1 MTERVLLRRWRRLLA
16 RTVTGALVLAVVGV
30 MGLPLYWVLTG
41 ALKTNREIYTFPPVW
56 IPGDPQWRNFRA
68 AWEAVPFDRFFLN
81 SVVVTLGAVTLEL
94 VFALLSAYALVFLK
108 ARGKGLVFA
117 VVIAALLVPQTV
129 TLLPNYL
136 TIARLGWINTYQG
149 LIVPV
154 AAVAFGVFL
163 FRQHF
168 RTLPRDL
175 VDAARL
181 DGCGHLGLLRHVVVP
196 LSQPVIVT
204 FLVIYLVAHWNDFLW
219 PLVATNRLEWRTVPI
234 GVSYLYQVEGVQ
246 NWGPI
251 LAGTVMALVPM
262 LVVYVVAQRW
272 IVKGIGGGALKG

>member
-1 MTERVLLRRWRRLLA
+1 MTERRNWRRSIATGLRGLL
-16 RTVTGALVLAVVGV
+16 VGLVVVV
-30 MGLPLYWVLTG
+30 MGLPLYWVATG
-41 ALKTNREIYTFPPVW
+41 ALKTNQEIYTFPPVW
-56 IPGDPQWRNFRA
+56 IPRQPQWGNFVE
-68 AWEAVPFDRFFLN
+68 AWQAVPFGRFFVN
-81 SVVVTLGAVTLEL
+81 SIVTTLGAVALEL
-94 VFALLSAYALVFLK
+94 LFALLTAYALVFVR

-117 VVIAALLVPQTV
+117 VVIAALLVPGTV

-136 TIARLGWINTYQG
+136 TVARLGWINTYQG
-149 LIVPV
+149 LIIPV

-168 RTLPRDL
+168 LTLPRDL
-175 VDAARL
+175 LDAARL

-219 PLVATNRLEWRTVPI
+219 PLVVTNRLEWRTVPV
-234 GVSYLYQVEGVQ
+234 GVAYLYQVEGVQ

-262 LVVYVVAQRW
+262 LLVYVVAQRW

>member
-1 MTERVLLRRWRRLLA
+1 MTERRNWRRAIATGLRGLL
-16 RTVTGALVLAVVGV
+16 VGLVVVI
-30 MGLPLYWVLTG
+30 MGLPLYWVATG
-41 ALKTNREIYTFPPVW
+41 ALKTNQEIYTFPPVW
-56 IPGDPQWRNFRA
+56 IPRQPQWGNFVE
-68 AWEAVPFDRFFLN
+68 AWQAVPFGRFFVN
-81 SVVVTLGAVTLEL
+81 SIVTTLGAVALEL
-94 VFALLSAYALVFLK
+94 LFALLSAYALVFVR

-117 VVIAALLVPQTV
+117 VVIAALLVPGTV

-136 TIARLGWINTYQG
+136 TVGRLGWINTYQG
-149 LIVPV
+149 LIIPV

-168 RTLPRDL
+168 LTLPRDL
-175 VDAARL
+175 LDAARL

-219 PLVATNRLEWRTVPI
+219 PLVVTNRLEWRTVPV
-234 GVSYLYQVEGVQ
+234 GVAYLYQVEGVQ

-262 LVVYVVAQRW
+262 LLVYVVAQRW

>member
-1 MTERVLLRRWRRLLA
+1 MTERRNWRRSIATGLRGLL
-16 RTVTGALVLAVVGV
+16 VGLVVVI
-30 MGLPLYWVLTG
+30 MGLPLYWVATG
-41 ALKTNREIYTFPPVW
+41 ALKTNQEIYTFPPVW
-56 IPGDPQWRNFRA
+56 IPRQPQWGNFVE
-68 AWEAVPFDRFFLN
+68 AWQAVPFGRFFVN
-81 SVVVTLGAVTLEL
+81 SIVTTLGAVALEL
-94 VFALLSAYALVFLK
+94 LFALLSAYALVFVR

-117 VVIAALLVPQTV
+117 VVIAALLVPGTV

-136 TIARLGWINTYQG
+136 TVARLGWINTYQG
-149 LIVPV
+149 LIIPV

-168 RTLPRDL
+168 LTLPRDL
-175 VDAARL
+175 LDAARL

-219 PLVATNRLEWRTVPI
+219 PLVVTNRLEWRTVPV
-234 GVSYLYQVEGVQ
+234 GVAYLYQVEGVQ

-262 LVVYVVAQRW
+262 LFVYVVAQRW

>member
-1 MTERVLLRRWRRLLA
+1 MTSRIRWRRLVG
-16 RTVTGALVLAVVGV
+16 RALLGLMVLAVVVV
-30 MGLPLYWVLTG
+30 MGLPLYWVATG

-56 IPGDPQWRNFRA
+56 IPSDPQWSNFVA
-68 AWEAVPFDRFFLN
+68 AWQAVPFGRFFVN
-81 SVVVTLGAVTLEL
+81 SIVTTLGAVTLEL
-94 VFALLSAYALVFLK
+94 VFALLSAYALVFLRV
-108 ARGKGLVFA
+108 RGKGLVFA
-117 VVIAALLVPQTV
+117 LIIAALLVPSTV

-149 LIVPV
+149 LIIPV

-168 RTLPRDL
+168 LTLPRDL
-175 VDAARL
+175 LDAARL
-181 DGCGHLGLLRHVVVP
+181 DGCGHLGLIRHVVLP

-234 GVSYLYQVEGVQ
+234 GVAYLYQVEGVQ

-251 LAGTVMALVPM
+251 LAGTVMALLPM

>member
-1 MTERVLLRRWRRLLA
+1 MTRRIVWSRVFA
-16 RTVTGALVLAVVGV
+16 RVVTSGLVALVTVI
-30 MGLPLYWVLTG
+30 MGLPLYWVATG

-56 IPGDPQWRNFRA
+56 IPREPQWSNFTA
-68 AWEAVPFDRFFLN
+68 AWHAVPFGRFFLN
-81 SVVVTLGAVTLEL
+81 SAVTTLGAVTLEL
-94 VFALLSAYALVFLK
+94 VFALLSAYALVFLRV
-108 ARGKGLVFA
+108 RGKGLVFA
-117 VVIAALLVPQTV
+117 VIIAALLVPSTV

-136 TIARLGWINTYQG
+136 TTARLGWINTYQG

-168 RTLPRDL
+168 LTLPRDL
-175 VDAARL
+175 LDAARL
-181 DGCGHLGLLRHVVVP
+181 DGCGHAGLLRHVVVP

-204 FLVIYLVAHWNDFLW
+204 FLVIYLVSHWNDFLW

-234 GVSYLYQVEGVQ
+234 GVAYLYQVEGVQ

-251 LAGTVMALVPM
+251 LAGTVLALVPM

>member
-1 MTERVLLRRWRRLLA
+1 MTERLNWRRAIATGLRGLL
-16 RTVTGALVLAVVGV
+16 VGLVVVI
-30 MGLPLYWVLTG
+30 MGLPLYWVATG
-41 ALKTNREIYTFPPVW
+41 ALKTNQEIYTFPPVW
-56 IPGDPQWRNFRA
+56 IPRQPQWGNFVE
-68 AWEAVPFDRFFLN
+68 AWQAVPFGRFFVN
-81 SVVVTLGAVTLEL
+81 SIVTTLGAVALEL
-94 VFALLSAYALVFLK
+94 LFALLSAYALVFVR

-117 VVIAALLVPQTV
+117 VVIAALLVPGTV

-136 TIARLGWINTYQG
+136 TVGRLGWINTYQG
-149 LIVPV
+149 LIIPV

-168 RTLPRDL
+168 LTLPRDL
-175 VDAARL
+175 LDAARL
-181 DGCGHLGLLRHVVVP
+181 DGCGHLGLLRHVVLP

-219 PLVATNRLEWRTVPI
+219 PLVVTNRLEWRTVPV
-234 GVSYLYQVEGVQ
+234 GVAYLYQVEGVQ

-262 LVVYVVAQRW
+262 LLVYVVAQRW

>member
-1 MTERVLLRRWRRLLA
+1 MTERRNWRRSIATGLRGLL
-16 RTVTGALVLAVVGV
+16 VGLVVVV
-30 MGLPLYWVLTG
+30 MGLPLYWVATG
-41 ALKTNREIYTFPPVW
+41 ALKTNQEIYTLPPVW
-56 IPGDPQWRNFRA
+56 IPHQPQWGNFVE
-68 AWEAVPFDRFFLN
+68 AWQAVPFGRFFVN
-81 SVVVTLGAVTLEL
+81 SIVTTLGAVALEL
-94 VFALLSAYALVFLK
+94 LFALLSAYALVFVR

-117 VVIAALLVPQTV
+117 VVIAALLVPGTV

-136 TIARLGWINTYQG
+136 TVARLGWINTYQG
-149 LIVPV
+149 LIIPV

-168 RTLPRDL
+168 LTLPRDL
-175 VDAARL
+175 LDAARL

-219 PLVATNRLEWRTVPI
+219 PLVVTNRLEWRTVPV
-234 GVSYLYQVEGVQ
+234 GVAYLYQVEGVQ

>member
-1 MTERVLLRRWRRLLA
+1 MTERRNWRRLIA
-16 RTVTGALVLAVVGV
+16 TGLRGLLVGLVVV
-30 MGLPLYWVLTG
+30 IMGLPLYWVATG
-41 ALKTNREIYTFPPVW
+41 ALKTNQEIYTFPPVW
-56 IPGDPQWRNFRA
+56 IPRQPQWGNFVE
-68 AWEAVPFDRFFLN
+68 AWQAVPFGRFFVN
-81 SVVVTLGAVTLEL
+81 SIVTTLGAVALEL
-94 VFALLSAYALVFLK
+94 LFALLSAYALVFVR

-117 VVIAALLVPQTV
+117 VVIAALLVPGTV

-136 TIARLGWINTYQG
+136 TVARLGWINTYQG
-149 LIVPV
+149 LIIPV

-168 RTLPRDL
+168 LTLPRGL
-175 VDAARL
+175 LDAARL

-219 PLVATNRLEWRTVPI
+219 PLVVTNRLEWRTVPV
-234 GVSYLYQVEGVQ
+234 GVAYLYQVEGVQ

-262 LVVYVVAQRW
+262 LLVYVVAQRW

>member
-1 MTERVLLRRWRRLLA
+1 MTRPLRWRRVFT
-16 RTVTGALVLAVVGV
+16 RLVLAALVWLVVAV
-30 MGLPLYWVLTG
+30 MGLPLYWVATG

-56 IPGDPQWRNFRA
+56 IPRDPQWSNFLA
-68 AWEAVPFDRFFLN
+68 AWEAVPFGRFFLN
-81 SVVVTLGAVTLEL
+81 SIVTTIGAVTIEL
-94 VFALLSAYALVFLK
+94 IFALLSAYALVFLK
-108 ARGKGLVFA
+108 ARGKGFVFA
-117 VVIAALLVPQTV
+117 VTVAALLVPQTV
-129 TLLPNYL
+129 TLLPNHL

-168 RTLPRDL
+168 LTLPREL

-181 DGCGHLGLLRHVVVP
+181 DGCGHLVLLRHVVVP

-204 FLVIYLVAHWNDFLW
+204 FLVIYLVSHWNDFLW

-234 GVSYLYQVEGVQ
+234 GVAYLYDVEGVQ

-251 LAGTVMALVPM
+251 LAGTVMALLPM
-262 LVVYVVAQRW
+262 LVVYVLAQRW

>member
-1 MTERVLLRRWRRLLA
+1 MTERRNWRRSIATGLRGLL
-16 RTVTGALVLAVVGV
+16 VGLVVVI
-30 MGLPLYWVLTG
+30 MGLPLYWVATG
-41 ALKTNREIYTFPPVW
+41 ALKTNQEIYTFPPVW
-56 IPGDPQWRNFRA
+56 IPRQPHWGNFVE
-68 AWEAVPFDRFFLN
+68 AWQAVPFGRFFVN
-81 SVVVTLGAVTLEL
+81 SIVTTLGAVALEL
-94 VFALLSAYALVFLK
+94 LFALLSAYALVFVR

-117 VVIAALLVPQTV
+117 VVIAALLVPGTV

-136 TIARLGWINTYQG
+136 TVARLGWINTYQG
-149 LIVPV
+149 LIIPV

-168 RTLPRDL
+168 LTLPRDL
-175 VDAARL
+175 LDAARL

-219 PLVATNRLEWRTVPI
+219 PLVVTNRLEWRTVPV
-234 GVSYLYQVEGVQ
+234 GVAYLYQVEGVQ

-262 LVVYVVAQRW
+262 LLVYVVAQRW

>member
-1 MTERVLLRRWRRLLA
+1 MTERRNWRRAIATGLRGLL
-16 RTVTGALVLAVVGV
+16 VGLVVVI
-30 MGLPLYWVLTG
+30 MGLPLYWVATG
-41 ALKTNREIYTFPPVW
+41 ALKTNQEIYTFPPVW
-56 IPGDPQWRNFRA
+56 MPRQPQWGNFVE
-68 AWEAVPFDRFFLN
+68 AWQAVPFGRFFVN
-81 SVVVTLGAVTLEL
+81 SIVTTLGAVALEL
-94 VFALLSAYALVFLK
+94 LFALLSAYALVFVR

-117 VVIAALLVPQTV
+117 VVIAALLVPGTV

-136 TIARLGWINTYQG
+136 TVGRLGWINTYQG
-149 LIVPV
+149 LIIPV

-168 RTLPRDL
+168 LTLPRDL
-175 VDAARL
+175 LDAARL
-181 DGCGHLGLLRHVVVP
+181 DGCGHLGLLRHVVLP

-219 PLVATNRLEWRTVPI
+219 PLVVTNRLEWRTVPV
-234 GVSYLYQVEGVQ
+234 GVAYLYQVEGVQ

-262 LVVYVVAQRW
+262 LLVYVVAQRW

>member
-1 MTERVLLRRWRRLLA
+1 
-16 RTVTGALVLAVVGV
+16 
-30 MGLPLYWVLTG
+30 MGLPLYWVATG
-41 ALKTNREIYTFPPVW
+41 ALKTNQEIYTFPPVW
-56 IPGDPQWRNFRA
+56 IPRQPQWENFVE
-68 AWEAVPFDRFFLN
+68 AWQAVPFGRFFVN
-81 SVVVTLGAVTLEL
+81 SIVTTLGAVALEL
-94 VFALLSAYALVFLK
+94 LFALLTAYALVFVR

-117 VVIAALLVPQTV
+117 VVIAALLVPGTV

-136 TIARLGWINTYQG
+136 TVARLGWINTYQG
-149 LIVPV
+149 LIIPV

-168 RTLPRDL
+168 LTLPRDL
-175 VDAARL
+175 LDAARL

-219 PLVATNRLEWRTVPI
+219 PLVVTNRLEWRTVPV
-234 GVSYLYQVEGVQ
+234 GVAYLYQVEGVQ

-262 LVVYVVAQRW
+262 LLVYVVAQRW

>member
-1 MTERVLLRRWRRLLA
+1 MTRPLRWRRVFT
-16 RTVTGALVLAVVGV
+16 RLVLAALVWLVVAV
-30 MGLPLYWVLTG
+30 MGLPLYWVATG

-56 IPGDPQWRNFRA
+56 IPRDPQWSNFLA
-68 AWEAVPFDRFFLN
+68 AWEAVPFGRFFLN
-81 SVVVTLGAVTLEL
+81 SIVTTIGAVTIEL
-94 VFALLSAYALVFLK
+94 IFALLSAYALVFLK
-108 ARGKGLVFA
+108 ARGKGFVFA
-117 VVIAALLVPQTV
+117 VTVAALLVPQTV

-168 RTLPRDL
+168 LTLPREL

-204 FLVIYLVAHWNDFLW
+204 FLVIYLVSHWNDFLW

-234 GVSYLYQVEGVQ
+234 GVAYLYQVEGVQ

-251 LAGTVMALVPM
+251 LAGTVMALAPM

>member
-1 MTERVLLRRWRRLLA
+1 MTERRNWRRAIATGLRGLL
-16 RTVTGALVLAVVGV
+16 VGLVVVI
-30 MGLPLYWVLTG
+30 MGLPLYWVATG
-41 ALKTNREIYTFPPVW
+41 ALKTNQEIYTFPPVW
-56 IPGDPQWRNFRA
+56 IPRQPQWGNFVE
-68 AWEAVPFDRFFLN
+68 AWQAVPFGRFFVN
-81 SVVVTLGAVTLEL
+81 SIVTTLGAVALEL
-94 VFALLSAYALVFLK
+94 LFALLSAYALVFVR

-117 VVIAALLVPQTV
+117 VVIAALLVPGTV

-136 TIARLGWINTYQG
+136 TVGRLGWINTYQG
-149 LIVPV
+149 LIIPV

-168 RTLPRDL
+168 LTLPRGL
-175 VDAARL
+175 LDAARL
-181 DGCGHLGLLRHVVVP
+181 DGCGHLGLLRHVVLP

-219 PLVATNRLEWRTVPI
+219 PLVVTNRLEWRTVPV
-234 GVSYLYQVEGVQ
+234 GVAYLYQVEGVQ

-262 LVVYVVAQRW
+262 LLVYVVAQRW

>member
-1 MTERVLLRRWRRLLA
+1 MTERRNWRRSIATGLRGLL
-16 RTVTGALVLAVVGV
+16 VGLVVVI
-30 MGLPLYWVLTG
+30 MGLPLYWVATG
-41 ALKTNREIYTFPPVW
+41 ALKTNQEIYTFPPVW
-56 IPGDPQWRNFRA
+56 IPRQPQWGNFVE
-68 AWEAVPFDRFFLN
+68 AWQAVPFGRFFVN
-81 SVVVTLGAVTLEL
+81 SIVTTLGAVALEL
-94 VFALLSAYALVFLK
+94 LFALLSAYALVFVR

-117 VVIAALLVPQTV
+117 VVIAALLVPGTV

-136 TIARLGWINTYQG
+136 TVGRLGWINTYQG
-149 LIVPV
+149 LIIPV

-168 RTLPRDL
+168 LTLPRDL
-175 VDAARL
+175 LDAARL
-181 DGCGHLGLLRHVVVP
+181 DGCGHRGLLRHVVVP

-219 PLVATNRLEWRTVPI
+219 PLVVTNRLEWRTVPV
-234 GVSYLYQVEGVQ
+234 GVAYLYQVEGVQ

-262 LVVYVVAQRW
+262 LLVYVVAQRW

>member
-1 MTERVLLRRWRRLLA
+1 MTRRRGWRRALA
-16 RTVTGALVLAVVGV
+16 RLGLAALVWLVVVV
-30 MGLPLYWVLTG
+30 MALPLYWVATG

-56 IPGDPQWRNFRA
+56 IPRDPQWSNFVA
-68 AWEAVPFDRFFLN
+68 AWEAVPFGRFFLN
-81 SVVVTLGAVTLEL
+81 SIVTTLGAVTIEL
-94 VFALLSAYALVFLK
+94 VFALFSAYALVFVK
-108 ARGKGLVFA
+108 ARGKGIVFA
-117 VVIAALLVPQTV
+117 VTVAALLVPQTV

-136 TIARLGWINTYQG
+136 TIARLGWIDTYQG

-168 RTLPRDL
+168 LTLPRDL
-175 VDAARL
+175 LDAARL

-196 LSQPVIVT
+196 LSRPVIVT
-204 FLVIYLVAHWNDFLW
+204 FLVIYLVSHWNDFLW

-234 GVSYLYQVEGVQ
+234 GVAYLYQVEGVQ

-251 LAGTVMALVPM
+251 LAGTVMALAPM
-262 LVVYVVAQRW
+262 LLVYVVAQRW

>member
-1 MTERVLLRRWRRLLA
+1 MTSRIRWRRLVG
-16 RTVTGALVLAVVGV
+16 RALLGLVVLAVVVV
-30 MGLPLYWVLTG
+30 MGLPLYWVATG

-56 IPGDPQWRNFRA
+56 IPSDPQWSNFVA
-68 AWEAVPFDRFFLN
+68 AWQAVPFGRFFVN
-81 SVVVTLGAVTLEL
+81 SIVTTLGAVTLEL
-94 VFALLSAYALVFLK
+94 VFALLSAYALVFLRV
-108 ARGKGLVFA
+108 RGKGLVFA
-117 VVIAALLVPQTV
+117 LIIAALLVPSTV

-149 LIVPV
+149 LIIPV

-168 RTLPRDL
+168 LTLPRDL
-175 VDAARL
+175 LDAARL
-181 DGCGHLGLLRHVVVP
+181 DGCGHLGLIRHVVLP

-234 GVSYLYQVEGVQ
+234 GVAYLYQVEGVQ

-251 LAGTVMALVPM
+251 LAGTVMALLPM
-262 LVVYVVAQRW
+262 LIVYVVAQRW

>member
-1 MTERVLLRRWRRLLA
+1 MTRPLRWRRVFT
-16 RTVTGALVLAVVGV
+16 RLVLAALVWLVVAV
-30 MGLPLYWVLTG
+30 MGLPLYWVATG

-56 IPGDPQWRNFRA
+56 IPRDPQWSNFLA
-68 AWEAVPFDRFFLN
+68 AWEAVPFGRFFLN
-81 SVVVTLGAVTLEL
+81 SLVTTAGAVTIEL
-94 VFALLSAYALVFLK
+94 LFALLSAYALVFLD
-108 ARGKGLVFA
+108 ARGKGFVFA
-117 VVIAALLVPQTV
+117 VTVAALLVPQTV

-168 RTLPRDL
+168 LTLPREL

-204 FLVIYLVAHWNDFLW
+204 FLVIYLVSHWNDFLW

-234 GVSYLYQVEGVQ
+234 GVAYLYDVEGVQ

-251 LAGTVMALVPM
+251 LAGTVMALLPM
-262 LVVYVVAQRW
+262 LVVYVLAQRW

>member
-1 MTERVLLRRWRRLLA
+1 MTERRNWRRLIA
-16 RTVTGALVLAVVGV
+16 TGLRGLLVGLVVV
-30 MGLPLYWVLTG
+30 IMGLPLYWVATG
-41 ALKTNREIYTFPPVW
+41 ALKTNQEIYTFPPVW
-56 IPGDPQWRNFRA
+56 IPRQPQWGNFVE
-68 AWEAVPFDRFFLN
+68 AWQAVPFGRFFVN
-81 SVVVTLGAVTLEL
+81 SIVTTLGAVALEL
-94 VFALLSAYALVFLK
+94 LFALLSAYALVFVR

-117 VVIAALLVPQTV
+117 VVIAALLVPGTV

-136 TIARLGWINTYQG
+136 TVGRLGWINTYQG
-149 LIVPV
+149 LIIPV

-168 RTLPRDL
+168 LTLPRGL
-175 VDAARL
+175 LDAARL
-181 DGCGHLGLLRHVVVP
+181 DGCGHLGLLRHVVLP

-219 PLVATNRLEWRTVPI
+219 PLVVTNRLEWRTVPV
-234 GVSYLYQVEGVQ
+234 GVAYLYQVEGVQ

-262 LVVYVVAQRW
+262 LLVYVVAQRW
-272 IVKGIGGGALKG
+272 IVKGIGGGAMQG

>member
-1 MTERVLLRRWRRLLA
+1 MTERRNWRRSIATGLRGLL
-16 RTVTGALVLAVVGV
+16 VGLVVVI
-30 MGLPLYWVLTG
+30 MGLPLYWVATG
-41 ALKTNREIYTFPPVW
+41 ALKTNQEIYTFPPVW
-56 IPGDPQWRNFRA
+56 IPRQPQWGNFVE
-68 AWEAVPFDRFFLN
+68 AWQAVPFGRFFVN
-81 SVVVTLGAVTLEL
+81 SIVTTLGAVALEL
-94 VFALLSAYALVFLK
+94 LFALLSAYALVFVR

-117 VVIAALLVPQTV
+117 VVIAALLVPGTV

-136 TIARLGWINTYQG
+136 TAGRLGWINTYQG
-149 LIVPV
+149 LIIPV

-168 RTLPRDL
+168 LTLPRGL
-175 VDAARL
+175 LDAARL
-181 DGCGHLGLLRHVVVP
+181 DGCGHLGLLRHVVLP

-219 PLVATNRLEWRTVPI
+219 PLVVTNRLEWRTVPV
-234 GVSYLYQVEGVQ
+234 GVAYLYQVEGVQ

-262 LVVYVVAQRW
+262 LLVYVVAQRW
-272 IVKGIGGGALKG
+272 IVKGIGGGALQG

>member
-1 MTERVLLRRWRRLLA
+1 MTRPRRWRRFLGRLLLGLS
-16 RTVTGALVLAVVGV
+16 VLVVVV
-30 MGLPLYWVLTG
+30 IMGLPLYWVATG
-41 ALKTNREIYTFPPVW
+41 ALKTNQEIYTFPPVW
-56 IPGDPQWRNFRA
+56 FPRDPQWSNFRE
-68 AWEAVPFDRFFLN
+68 AWQAVPFGRFFLN
-81 SVVVTLGAVTLEL
+81 SIVTTVGAVTLEL
-94 VFALLSAYALVFLK
+94 VFAMLSAYALVFLRV
-108 ARGKGLVFA
+108 RGKGLVFA
-117 VVIAALLVPQTV
+117 IVIAALLVPSTV

-149 LIVPV
+149 LIIPV

-168 RTLPRDL
+168 LTLPRDL
-175 VDAARL
+175 LDAARL
-181 DGCGHLGLLRHVVVP
+181 DGCGHFGLIRHVVVP

-234 GVSYLYQVEGVQ
+234 GVAYLYQVEGVQ

-262 LVVYVVAQRW
+262 LVVYVLAQRW

>member
-1 MTERVLLRRWRRLLA
+1 MTERRNWRRSIATGLRGLL
-16 RTVTGALVLAVVGV
+16 VGLVVVV
-30 MGLPLYWVLTG
+30 MGLPLYWVATG
-41 ALKTNREIYTFPPVW
+41 ALKTNQEIYTFPPVW
-56 IPGDPQWRNFRA
+56 IPRQPQWGNFVE
-68 AWEAVPFDRFFLN
+68 AWQAVPFGRFFVN
-81 SVVVTLGAVTLEL
+81 SIVTTLGAVALEL
-94 VFALLSAYALVFLK
+94 LFALLSAYALVFVR

-117 VVIAALLVPQTV
+117 VVIAALLVPGTV

-136 TIARLGWINTYQG
+136 TVARLGWINTYQG
-149 LIVPV
+149 LIIPV

-168 RTLPRDL
+168 LTLPRDL
-175 VDAARL
+175 LDAARL

-219 PLVATNRLEWRTVPI
+219 PLVVTNRLEWRTVPV
-234 GVSYLYQVEGVQ
+234 GVAYLYQVEGVQ

-262 LVVYVVAQRW
+262 LLVYVVAQRW

>member
-1 MTERVLLRRWRRLLA
+1 MTERRNWRRAIATGLRGLL
-16 RTVTGALVLAVVGV
+16 VGLVVVI
-30 MGLPLYWVLTG
+30 MGLPLYWVATG
-41 ALKTNREIYTFPPVW
+41 ALKTNQEIYTFPPVW
-56 IPGDPQWRNFRA
+56 IPRQPQWGNFVE
-68 AWEAVPFDRFFLN
+68 AWQAVPFGRFFVN
-81 SVVVTLGAVTLEL
+81 SIVTTLGAVALEL
-94 VFALLSAYALVFLK
+94 LFALLSAYALVFVR

-117 VVIAALLVPQTV
+117 VVIAALLVPGTV

-136 TIARLGWINTYQG
+136 TAGRLGWINTYQG
-149 LIVPV
+149 LIIPV

-168 RTLPRDL
+168 LTLPRGL
-175 VDAARL
+175 LDAARL
-181 DGCGHLGLLRHVVVP
+181 DGCGHLGLLRHVVLP

-219 PLVATNRLEWRTVPI
+219 PLVVTNRLEWRTVPV
-234 GVSYLYQVEGVQ
+234 GVAYLYQVEGVQ

-262 LVVYVVAQRW
+262 LLVYVVAQRW
-272 IVKGIGGGALKG
+272 IVKGIGGGALQG

>member
-1 MTERVLLRRWRRLLA
+1 MTRPLRWRRVLT
-16 RTVTGALVLAVVGV
+16 RLVLAALVWLVVAV
-30 MGLPLYWVLTG
+30 MGLPLYWVATG

-56 IPGDPQWRNFRA
+56 IPRDPQWSNFLA
-68 AWEAVPFDRFFLN
+68 AWEAVPFGRFFLN
-81 SVVVTLGAVTLEL
+81 SLVTTAGAVTIEL
-94 VFALLSAYALVFLK
+94 LFALLSAYALVFLD
-108 ARGKGLVFA
+108 ARGKGFVFA
-117 VVIAALLVPQTV
+117 VTVAALLVPQTV

-168 RTLPRDL
+168 LTLPREL

-204 FLVIYLVAHWNDFLW
+204 FLVIYLVSHWNDFLW

-234 GVSYLYQVEGVQ
+234 GVAYLYDVEGVQ

-251 LAGTVMALVPM
+251 LAGTVMALLPM
-262 LVVYVVAQRW
+262 LVVYVLAQRW

>member
-1 MTERVLLRRWRRLLA
+1 MTSRIRWRRLVG
-16 RTVTGALVLAVVGV
+16 RALLGLMVLAVVVV
-30 MGLPLYWVLTG
+30 MGLPLYWVATG

-56 IPGDPQWRNFRA
+56 IPSDPQWSNFVA
-68 AWEAVPFDRFFLN
+68 AWQAVPFGRFFVN
-81 SVVVTLGAVTLEL
+81 SIVTTLGAVTLEL
-94 VFALLSAYALVFLK
+94 VFALLSAYALVFLRV
-108 ARGKGLVFA
+108 RGKGLVFA
-117 VVIAALLVPQTV
+117 LIIAALLVPSTM

-149 LIVPV
+149 LIIPV

-168 RTLPRDL
+168 LTLPRDL
-175 VDAARL
+175 LDAARL
-181 DGCGHLGLLRHVVVP
+181 DGCGHLGLIRHVVLP

-234 GVSYLYQVEGVQ
+234 GVAYLYQVEGVQ

-251 LAGTVMALVPM
+251 LAGTVMALLPM

>member
-1 MTERVLLRRWRRLLA
+1 MTERRNWRRSIATGLRGLL
-16 RTVTGALVLAVVGV
+16 VGLVVVI
-30 MGLPLYWVLTG
+30 MGLPLYWVATG
-41 ALKTNREIYTFPPVW
+41 ALKTNQEIYTFPPVW
-56 IPGDPQWRNFRA
+56 IPRQPQWGNFVE
-68 AWEAVPFDRFFLN
+68 AWQAVPFGRFFVN
-81 SVVVTLGAVTLEL
+81 SIVTTLGAVALEL
-94 VFALLSAYALVFLK
+94 LFALLSAYALVFVR

-117 VVIAALLVPQTV
+117 VVIAALLVPGTV

-136 TIARLGWINTYQG
+136 TAGRLGWINTYQG
-149 LIVPV
+149 LIIPV

-168 RTLPRDL
+168 LTLPRDL
-175 VDAARL
+175 LDAARL
-181 DGCGHLGLLRHVVVP
+181 DGCGHLGLMRHVVVP

-219 PLVATNRLEWRTVPI
+219 PLVVTNRLEWRTVPV
-234 GVSYLYQVEGVQ
+234 GVAYLYQVEGVQ

-262 LVVYVVAQRW
+262 LLVYVVAQRW

>member
-1 MTERVLLRRWRRLLA
+1 MTERRNWRRAIATGLRGLL
-16 RTVTGALVLAVVGV
+16 VGLVVVL
-30 MGLPLYWVLTG
+30 MGLPLYWVATG
-41 ALKTNREIYTFPPVW
+41 ALKTNQEIYTFPPVW
-56 IPGDPQWRNFRA
+56 MPRQPQWGNFVE
-68 AWEAVPFDRFFLN
+68 AWQAVPFGRFFVN
-81 SVVVTLGAVTLEL
+81 SIVTTLGAVALEL
-94 VFALLSAYALVFLK
+94 LFALLSAYALVFVR

-117 VVIAALLVPQTV
+117 VVIAALLVPGTV

-136 TIARLGWINTYQG
+136 TVGRLGWINTYQG
-149 LIVPV
+149 LIIPV

-168 RTLPRDL
+168 LTLPRDL
-175 VDAARL
+175 LDAARL
-181 DGCGHLGLLRHVVVP
+181 DGCGHLGLLRHVVLP

-219 PLVATNRLEWRTVPI
+219 PLVVTNRLEWRTVPV
-234 GVSYLYQVEGVQ
+234 GVAYLYQVEGVQ

-262 LVVYVVAQRW
+262 LLVYVVAQRW

>member
-1 MTERVLLRRWRRLLA
+1 MTERRNWRRSIATGLRGLL
-16 RTVTGALVLAVVGV
+16 VGLVVVI
-30 MGLPLYWVLTG
+30 MGLPLYWVATG
-41 ALKTNREIYTFPPVW
+41 ALKTNQEIYTFPPVW
-56 IPGDPQWRNFRA
+56 IPRQPQWGNFVE
-68 AWEAVPFDRFFLN
+68 AWQAVPFGRFFVN
-81 SVVVTLGAVTLEL
+81 SIVTTLGAVALEL
-94 VFALLSAYALVFLK
+94 LFALLSAYALVFVR

-117 VVIAALLVPQTV
+117 VVIAALLVPGTV

-136 TIARLGWINTYQG
+136 TVGRLGWINTYQG
-149 LIVPV
+149 LIIPV

-168 RTLPRDL
+168 LTLPRDL
-175 VDAARL
+175 LDAARL

-219 PLVATNRLEWRTVPI
+219 PLVVTNRLEWRTVPV
-234 GVSYLYQVEGVQ
+234 GVAYLYQVEGVQ

-262 LVVYVVAQRW
+262 LLVYVVAQRW

>member
-1 MTERVLLRRWRRLLA
+1 MTSRIRWRRLVG
-16 RTVTGALVLAVVGV
+16 RALLGLMVLAVVV
-30 MGLPLYWVLTG
+30 IMGLPLYWVATG

-56 IPGDPQWRNFRA
+56 IPSDPQWSNFVA
-68 AWEAVPFDRFFLN
+68 AWQAVPFGRFFVN
-81 SVVVTLGAVTLEL
+81 SIVTTLGAVTLEL
-94 VFALLSAYALVFLK
+94 VFALLSAYALVFLRV
-108 ARGKGLVFA
+108 RGKGLVFA
-117 VVIAALLVPQTV
+117 LIIAALLVPSTV

-149 LIVPV
+149 LIIPV

-168 RTLPRDL
+168 LTLPRDL
-175 VDAARL
+175 LDAARL
-181 DGCGHLGLLRHVVVP
+181 DGCGHLGLIRHVVLP

-234 GVSYLYQVEGVQ
+234 GVAYLYQVEGVQ

-251 LAGTVMALVPM
+251 LAGTVMALLPM
-262 LVVYVVAQRW
+262 LIVYVVAQRW

>member
-1 MTERVLLRRWRRLLA
+1 MTRPLRWRRVFT
-16 RTVTGALVLAVVGV
+16 RLVLAALVWLVVAV
-30 MGLPLYWVLTG
+30 MGLPLYWVATG

-56 IPGDPQWRNFRA
+56 IPRDPQWSNFVA
-68 AWEAVPFDRFFLN
+68 AWEAVPFGRFFLN
-81 SVVVTLGAVTLEL
+81 SIVTTIGAVTIEL
-94 VFALLSAYALVFLK
+94 IFALLSAYALVFLK
-108 ARGKGLVFA
+108 ARGKGFVFA
-117 VVIAALLVPQTV
+117 VTVAALLVPQTV

-168 RTLPRDL
+168 LTLPREL

-204 FLVIYLVAHWNDFLW
+204 FLVIYLVSHWNDFLW

-234 GVSYLYQVEGVQ
+234 GVAYLYQVEGVQ

-251 LAGTVMALVPM
+251 LAGTVMALLPM
-262 LVVYVVAQRW
+262 LVVYVLAQRW

>member
-1 MTERVLLRRWRRLLA
+1 MTSRIRWRRLVG
-16 RTVTGALVLAVVGV
+16 RALLGLMVLAVVVV
-30 MGLPLYWVLTG
+30 MGLPLYWVATG

-56 IPGDPQWRNFRA
+56 IPSDPQWSNFVA
-68 AWEAVPFDRFFLN
+68 AWQAVPFGRFFVN
-81 SVVVTLGAVTLEL
+81 SIVTTLGAVTLEL
-94 VFALLSAYALVFLK
+94 VFALLSAYALVFLRV
-108 ARGKGLVFA
+108 RGKGLVFA
-117 VVIAALLVPQTV
+117 LIIAALLVPSTV

-149 LIVPV
+149 LIIPV

-168 RTLPRDL
+168 LTLPRDL
-175 VDAARL
+175 LDAARL
-181 DGCGHLGLLRHVVVP
+181 DGCGHLGLIRHVVLP

-234 GVSYLYQVEGVQ
+234 GVAYLYQVEGVQ

-251 LAGTVMALVPM
+251 LAGTVMALLPM
-262 LVVYVVAQRW
+262 LIVYVVAQRW

>member
-1 MTERVLLRRWRRLLA
+1 MTERRNWRRAIATGLRGLL
-16 RTVTGALVLAVVGV
+16 VGLVVVV
-30 MGLPLYWVLTG
+30 MGLPLYWVATG
-41 ALKTNREIYTFPPVW
+41 ALKTNQEIYTFPPVW
-56 IPGDPQWRNFRA
+56 IPRQPQWGNFVE
-68 AWEAVPFDRFFLN
+68 AWQAVPFGRFFVN
-81 SVVVTLGAVTLEL
+81 SIVTTLGAVALEL
-94 VFALLSAYALVFLK
+94 LFALLSAYALVFVR

-117 VVIAALLVPQTV
+117 VVIAALLVPGTV

-136 TIARLGWINTYQG
+136 TAGRLGWINTYQG
-149 LIVPV
+149 LIIPV

-168 RTLPRDL
+168 LTLPRDL
-175 VDAARL
+175 LDAARL
-181 DGCGHLGLLRHVVVP
+181 DGCGHLGLMRHVVVP

-219 PLVATNRLEWRTVPI
+219 PLVVTNRLEWRTVPV
-234 GVSYLYQVEGVQ
+234 GVAYLYQVEGVQ

-262 LVVYVVAQRW
+262 LLVYVVAQRW

>member
-1 MTERVLLRRWRRLLA
+1 MTRPLRWRRVFT
-16 RTVTGALVLAVVGV
+16 RLVLAALVWLVVAV
-30 MGLPLYWVLTG
+30 MGLPLYWVATG

-56 IPGDPQWRNFRA
+56 IPRDPQWSNFVA
-68 AWEAVPFDRFFLN
+68 AWEAVPFGRFFLN
-81 SVVVTLGAVTLEL
+81 SLVTTAGAVTIEL
-94 VFALLSAYALVFLK
+94 LFALLSAYALVFLD
-108 ARGKGLVFA
+108 ARGKGFVFA
-117 VVIAALLVPQTV
+117 VTVAALLVPQTV

-168 RTLPRDL
+168 LTLPREL

-204 FLVIYLVAHWNDFLW
+204 FLVIYLVSHWNDFLW

-234 GVSYLYQVEGVQ
+234 GVAYLYDVEGVQ

-251 LAGTVMALVPM
+251 LAGTVMALAPM

>member
-1 MTERVLLRRWRRLLA
+1 MTERRNWRRLIA
-16 RTVTGALVLAVVGV
+16 TGLRGLLVGLVVV
-30 MGLPLYWVLTG
+30 IMGLPLYWVATG
-41 ALKTNREIYTFPPVW
+41 ALKTNQEIYTFPPVW
-56 IPGDPQWRNFRA
+56 IPRQPQWGNFVE
-68 AWEAVPFDRFFLN
+68 AWQAVPFGRFFVN
-81 SVVVTLGAVTLEL
+81 SIVTTLGAVALEL
-94 VFALLSAYALVFLK
+94 LFALLSAYALVFVR

-117 VVIAALLVPQTV
+117 VVIAALLVPGTV

-136 TIARLGWINTYQG
+136 TVGRLGWINTYQG
-149 LIVPV
+149 LIIPV

-168 RTLPRDL
+168 LTLPRGL
-175 VDAARL
+175 LDAARL
-181 DGCGHLGLLRHVVVP
+181 DGCGHLGLLRHVVLP

-219 PLVATNRLEWRTVPI
+219 PLVVTNRLEWRTVPV
-234 GVSYLYQVEGVQ
+234 GVAYLYQIEGVQ

-262 LVVYVVAQRW
+262 LLVYVVAQRW
-272 IVKGIGGGALKG
+272 IVKGIGGGAMQG

>member
-1 MTERVLLRRWRRLLA
+1 MTSRIRWRRLVG
-16 RTVTGALVLAVVGV
+16 RALLGLMVLAVVVV
-30 MGLPLYWVLTG
+30 MGLPLYWVATG

-56 IPGDPQWRNFRA
+56 IPSDPQWSNFVA
-68 AWEAVPFDRFFLN
+68 AWQAVPFGRFFVN
-81 SVVVTLGAVTLEL
+81 SIVTTLGAVTLEL
-94 VFALLSAYALVFLK
+94 VFALLSAYALVFLRV
-108 ARGKGLVFA
+108 RGKGLVFA
-117 VVIAALLVPQTV
+117 LVIAALLVPSTV

-149 LIVPV
+149 LIIPV

-168 RTLPRDL
+168 LTLPRDL
-175 VDAARL
+175 LDAARL
-181 DGCGHLGLLRHVVVP
+181 DGCGHLGLIRHVVLP

-234 GVSYLYQVEGVQ
+234 GVAYLYQVEGVQ

-251 LAGTVMALVPM
+251 LAGTVMALLPM
-262 LVVYVVAQRW
+262 LIVYVVAQRW

>member
-1 MTERVLLRRWRRLLA
+1 MTERRNWRRSIATGLRGLL
-16 RTVTGALVLAVVGV
+16 VGLVVVI
-30 MGLPLYWVLTG
+30 MGLPLYWVATG
-41 ALKTNREIYTFPPVW
+41 ALKTNQEIYTFPPVW
-56 IPGDPQWRNFRA
+56 IPRQPQWGNFVE
-68 AWEAVPFDRFFLN
+68 AWQAVPFGRFFVN
-81 SVVVTLGAVTLEL
+81 SIVTTLGAVALEL
-94 VFALLSAYALVFLK
+94 LFALLSAYALVFVR

-117 VVIAALLVPQTV
+117 VVIAALLVPGTV

-136 TIARLGWINTYQG
+136 TVGRLGWINTYQG
-149 LIVPV
+149 LIIPV

-168 RTLPRDL
+168 LTLPRDL
-175 VDAARL
+175 LDAARL
-181 DGCGHLGLLRHVVVP
+181 DGCGHLGLLRHVVLP

-219 PLVATNRLEWRTVPI
+219 PLVVTNRLEWRTVPV
-234 GVSYLYQVEGVQ
+234 GVAYLYQVEGVQ

-262 LVVYVVAQRW
+262 LLVYVVAQRW

>member
-1 MTERVLLRRWRRLLA
+1 MTERRNWRRAIATGLRGLL
-16 RTVTGALVLAVVGV
+16 VGLVVVV
-30 MGLPLYWVLTG
+30 MGLPLYWVATG
-41 ALKTNREIYTFPPVW
+41 ALKTNQEIYTFPPVW
-56 IPGDPQWRNFRA
+56 IPRQPQWGNFVE
-68 AWEAVPFDRFFLN
+68 AWQAVPFGRFFVN
-81 SVVVTLGAVTLEL
+81 SIVTTLGAVALEL
-94 VFALLSAYALVFLK
+94 LFALLSAYALVFVR

-117 VVIAALLVPQTV
+117 VVIAALLVPGTV

-136 TIARLGWINTYQG
+136 TVGRLGWINTYQG
-149 LIVPV
+149 LIIPV

-168 RTLPRDL
+168 LTLPRDL
-175 VDAARL
+175 LDAARL

-219 PLVATNRLEWRTVPI
+219 PLVVTNRLEWRTVPV
-234 GVSYLYQVEGVQ
+234 GVAYLYQVEGVQ

-262 LVVYVVAQRW
+262 LLVYVVAQRW

>member
-1 MTERVLLRRWRRLLA
+1 MTERRNWRRSIATGLRGLL
-16 RTVTGALVLAVVGV
+16 VGLVVVI
-30 MGLPLYWVLTG
+30 MGLPLYWVATG
-41 ALKTNREIYTFPPVW
+41 ALKTNQEIYKFPPVW
-56 IPGDPQWRNFRA
+56 IPRQPQWGNFVE
-68 AWEAVPFDRFFLN
+68 AWQAVPFGRFFVN
-81 SVVVTLGAVTLEL
+81 SIVTTLGAVALEL
-94 VFALLSAYALVFLK
+94 LFALLSAYALVFVR

-117 VVIAALLVPQTV
+117 VVIAALLVPGTV

-136 TIARLGWINTYQG
+136 TVGRLGWINTYQG
-149 LIVPV
+149 LIIPV

-168 RTLPRDL
+168 LTLPRDL
-175 VDAARL
+175 LDAARL
-181 DGCGHLGLLRHVVVP
+181 DGCGHRGLLRHVVVP

-219 PLVATNRLEWRTVPI
+219 PLVVTNRLEWRTVPV
-234 GVSYLYQVEGVQ
+234 GVAYLYQVEGVQ

-262 LVVYVVAQRW
+262 LLVYVVAQRW

>member
-1 MTERVLLRRWRRLLA
+1 MTERLNWRRAIATGLRGLL
-16 RTVTGALVLAVVGV
+16 VGLVVVI
-30 MGLPLYWVLTG
+30 MGLPLYWVATG
-41 ALKTNREIYTFPPVW
+41 ALKTNQEIYTFPPVW
-56 IPGDPQWRNFRA
+56 IPRQPQWGNFVE
-68 AWEAVPFDRFFLN
+68 AWQAVPFGRFFVN
-81 SVVVTLGAVTLEL
+81 SIVTTLGAVALEL
-94 VFALLSAYALVFLK
+94 LFALLSAYALVFVR

-117 VVIAALLVPQTV
+117 VVIAALLVPGTV

-136 TIARLGWINTYQG
+136 TAGRLGWINTYQG
-149 LIVPV
+149 LIIPV

-168 RTLPRDL
+168 LTLPRDL
-175 VDAARL
+175 LDAARL
-181 DGCGHLGLLRHVVVP
+181 DGCGHLGLLRHVVLP

-219 PLVATNRLEWRTVPI
+219 PLVVTNRLEWRTVPV
-234 GVSYLYQVEGVQ
+234 GVAYLYQVEGVQ

-262 LVVYVVAQRW
+262 LLVYVVAQRW